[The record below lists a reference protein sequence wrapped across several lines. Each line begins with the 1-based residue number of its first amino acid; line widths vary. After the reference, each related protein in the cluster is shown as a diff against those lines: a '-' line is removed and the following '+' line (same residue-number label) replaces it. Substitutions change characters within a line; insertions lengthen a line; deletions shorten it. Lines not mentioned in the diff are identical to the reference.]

1 METQCMRAN
10 LTDGGRCPT
19 CRSMHTSS
27 CDTGKKPSNQDRR
40 ADARREIDVLMN
52 RFLNG
57 YPYLCRASDISR
69 TGMRIHPISGTAAPI
84 RFVGLQFQLPGCG
97 DVITASGE
105 VVSSGTTGGTLGVRF
120 TRMPSV
126 SAERIGRFLATRL
139 PD

>member
-1 METQCMRAN
+1 
-10 LTDGGRCPT
+10 
-19 CRSMHTSS
+19 MHTST
-27 CDTGKKPSNQDRR
+27 CETGKKPSRNERR

-69 TGMRIHPISGTAAPI
+69 TGMRIHPISGAGAPT
-84 RFVGLQFQLPGCG
+84 RFVGLQFQLPGTG

-105 VVSSGTTGGTLGVRF
+105 IVSPSAPGGPLGVRF
-120 TRMPSV
+120 TRMPTV
-126 SAERIGRFLATRL
+126 SADRIGKFLAAHQ

>member
-1 METQCMRAN
+1 
-10 LTDGGRCPT
+10 
-19 CRSMHTSS
+19 MHTSS
-27 CDTGKKPSNQDRR
+27 CDTGTKASTHERR

-69 TGMRIHPISGTAAPI
+69 TGMRLHPISGAGAAP

-105 VVSSGTTGGTLGVRF
+105 IVSAGTKGGPLGVRF
-120 TRMPSV
+120 ARMPTV
-126 SAERIGRFLATRL
+126 SADRIGRFLAKRR